1 MAVAGGSLGGTSDL
15 RSTFFTTAFSSHGCL
30 PYTPFSERLVGATSG
45 PRLSAHSQPRVIL
58 GTAASAGTSQ
68 APTVIPQLSGFFLK
82 HKHKKIHA
90 GSLR

>member
-45 PRLSAHSQPRVIL
+45 PRHSAHSQPKVIL
-58 GTAASAGTSQ
+58 GTAASVGTSQ
-68 APTVIPQLSGFFLK
+68 APTVIPQLPESFLK